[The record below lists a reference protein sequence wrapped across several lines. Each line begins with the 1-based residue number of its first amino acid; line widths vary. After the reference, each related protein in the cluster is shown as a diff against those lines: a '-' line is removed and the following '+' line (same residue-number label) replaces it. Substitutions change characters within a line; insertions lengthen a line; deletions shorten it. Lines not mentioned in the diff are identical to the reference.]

1 MPFPATQ
8 EALFTAG
15 YSYLK
20 WERCPVCTLDV
31 EVWQTP
37 GKRTIQMEPMP
48 CISSPAVRHYE
59 KCNIAPKQEEANVR
73 VQDGTSG
80 RTSQPAGQNSDSSAD
95 GTVSGPPGSSQH
107 HNGEVVLPNRRMDAG
122 GSQIKLYGVTDKNMI
137 AAGWLG
143 GTLAIQF
150 RYGKYHYANVP
161 EDVFQKIRNNPFPN
175 SLFVKLV
182 KNHPELYPC
191 TKVG

>member
-20 WERCPVCTLDV
+20 WERCPACTLDV
-31 EVWQTP
+31 EVWTTP

-48 CISSPAVRHYE
+48 GISSPAVRHYE
-59 KCNIAPKQEEANVR
+59 QCNIAPKQPVEP
-73 VQDGTSG
+73 QT
-80 RTSQPAGQNSDSSAD
+80 
-95 GTVSGPPGSSQH
+95 
-107 HNGEVVLPNRRMDAG
+107 
-122 GSQIKLYGVTDKNMI
+122 IKLYGVTDKNMI

-150 RYGKYHYANVP
+150 RYGKYHYANVA